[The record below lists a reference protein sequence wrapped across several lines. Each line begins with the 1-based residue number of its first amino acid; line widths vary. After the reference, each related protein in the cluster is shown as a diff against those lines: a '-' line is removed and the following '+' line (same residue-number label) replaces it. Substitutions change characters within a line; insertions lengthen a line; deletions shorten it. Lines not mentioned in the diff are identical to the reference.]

1 MRHHQR
7 GSVSPVFAMVLMVVI
22 LLLGAVLDR
31 EWLNFKMHLAEEIA
45 DFAAESGARRAEVWD
60 AIVVTRRQVQYST
73 TESCV
78 DPTIPSPLDPA
89 CPGKELVTTSSTV
102 FSDKLVVAE
111 EQALLRDWKAQ
122 AECGSDP
129 VEPNW
134 SCESVRI
141 GTRWFVYPSGTV
153 GLMDQVFRQ
162 NWQDQP
168 LAHLV
173 SANPIVDAGEGLT
186 KVTVKVEISSVT
198 GLLGWR
204 RNVDITGAAKSRME
218 PLQLSVR

>member
-1 MRHHQR
+1 MRHLQR

-60 AIVVTRRQVQYST
+60 AIVVRVRQVQYST
-73 TESCV
+73 TERCV
-78 DPTIPSPLDPA
+78 DPSIPNPLDPA
-89 CPGKELVTTSSTV
+89 CPGTELVTTSTTRYDSRP
-102 FSDKLVVAE
+102 VVAE
-111 EQALLRDWKAQ
+111 EQVLLRDWKAL
-122 AECGSDP
+122 ARCGSDP

-134 SCESVRI
+134 SCESVLVDD
-141 GTRWFVYPSGTV
+141 RWFVYPSGTER
-153 GLMDQVFRQ
+153 LMRQVFEE

-168 LAHLV
+168 LSHLV
-173 SANPIVDAGEGLT
+173 NPTPIIDAGEGLT
-186 KVTVKVEISSVT
+186 KVRVIVDISSVT

-204 RNVDITGAAKSRME
+204 RNMEITGAAKSRME